1 MVVYFQGCYIQSIA
15 FCGNIN
21 FARVQSCDV
30 TDTHTANSY
39 SSQINWVSL
48 FTAEVFFLTL
58 HKCDIFF

>member
-48 FTAEVFFLTL
+48 FTAEVFF
-58 HKCDIFF
+58 